1 MINFGAGKLIA
12 TPTMDAAGNAV
23 TNPTPVTVAVL
34 QDVSV
39 DFDYET
45 KTLHGS
51 QQFPVAVGRGKGKIT
66 WKAKSGDFSGSM
78 LGSLFLGQAPTASRR
93 GAMVDA
99 PHVIPSATAYT
110 VTVTPP
116 SSGTFVADLGVTD
129 VLTGQPMKRV
139 STTPAAGQYT
149 VNPTTG
155 LYTFAVDDKGKAI
168 LVSYEYAIA
177 SSPTSETFMITNTLM
192 GHTPSFSA
200 LFYNQFNGKTL
211 VMKLN
216 QSTLGKLA
224 LPFKNDDFTLT
235 DLDAEAFADSAGQ
248 IGYISMY

>member
-1 MINFGAGKLIA
+1 MAGEALLKTPAIGGTAGGALIDRGVA
-12 TPTMDAAGNAV
+12 TPDIWSTKLNV
-23 TNPTPVTVAVL
+23 KLYERTFLKEITNNDWENEASGPGDTVFIREMP
-34 QDVSV
+34 DI
-39 DFDYET
+39 
-45 KTLHGS
+45 
-51 QQFPVAVGRGKGKIT
+51 PI
-66 WKAKSGDFSGSM
+66 
-78 LGSLFLGQAPTASRR
+78 RR
-93 GAMVDA
+93 YV
-99 PHVIPSATAYT
+99 P
-110 VTVTPP
+110 
-116 SSGTFVADLGVTD
+116 
-129 VLTGQPMKRV
+129 GQPMKRV

-149 VNPTTG
+149 VNPATG
-155 LYTFAVDDKGKAI
+155 LYTFAVDDKGKGI

-177 SSPTSETFMITNTLM
+177 NSPGSETFMINNTLM
-192 GHTPSFSA
+192 GYTPSFSA